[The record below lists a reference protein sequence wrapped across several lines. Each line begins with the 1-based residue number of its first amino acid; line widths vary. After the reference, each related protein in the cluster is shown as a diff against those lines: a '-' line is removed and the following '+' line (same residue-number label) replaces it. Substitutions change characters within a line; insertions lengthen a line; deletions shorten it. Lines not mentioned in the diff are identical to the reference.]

1 MNGHLMLADRTLPA
15 LEEQR
20 TGSVRSPQGDEP
32 LMGGDVRLDI
42 RAEVRR
48 AHGGLKGGVSRLL
61 IGGSAFL
68 LMLEPTWGSPQAGRR
83 ETMARMGASVILN
96 VIVEPKGG
104 QKEILLA
111 RDKLELYDAG
121 IEQQIE
127 AVQPDYS
134 AARIALLL
142 DVSDSLRA
150 ELGHLI
156 QIVRAFAANLYEGD
170 QMMLIAYGEEP
181 EVLEEFTGDRGKLEQ
196 AGLRL
201 KRTSSTKVRLWDAL
215 QATLDDALRLQVGYS
230 KRVIVLVS
238 DGFDRESQM
247 RPEVVLANLAREN
260 VLVYVLQAED
270 RTRGATRRRTLK
282 PEEAVARL
290 IQGTGGKAY
299 PLKDAERAAREIL
312 EELSERWYQVIYK
325 PQGVNPL
332 NRRRILL
339 LANDPTL
346 TLRTKAEHPGE
357 KN

>member
-1 MNGHLMLADRTLPA
+1 MH
-15 LEEQR
+15 
-20 TGSVRSPQGDEP
+20 
-32 LMGGDVRLDI
+32 RLWSH
-42 RAEVRR
+42 RA
-48 AHGGLKGGVSRLL
+48 SRLVA
-61 IGGSAFL
+61 GGGTL
-68 LMLEPTWGSPQAGRR
+68 LLLLEPAWGSPQAGRR
-83 ETMARMGASVILN
+83 EVVERMGASVILN
-96 VIVEPKGG
+96 VIVEPKDGR
-104 QKEILLA
+104 QEIQLT
-111 RDKLELYDAG
+111 REKLELYDAG

-142 DVSDSLRA
+142 DASDSLRA
-150 ELGHLI
+150 EPGQLL
-156 QIVRAFAANLYEGD
+156 QVVKAFSAHLYEGD
-170 QMMLIAYGEEP
+170 QMMVIAYGEEP
-181 EVLEEFTGDRGKLEQ
+181 EVLEEFTADRGKLEQ

-201 KRTSSTKVRLWDAL
+201 KRVSSTKVRLWDAL

-247 RPEVVLANLAREN
+247 APDVVLAHLAREN
-260 VLVYVLQAED
+260 VLVYVLQADD
-270 RTRGATRRRTLK
+270 RTRGATRRRALK

-290 IQGTGGKAY
+290 VQGTGGKAY

-312 EELSERWYQVIYK
+312 EELNQRCYQVIYK

-357 KN
+357 RR

>member
-1 MNGHLMLADRTLPA
+1 MP
-15 LEEQR
+15 Q
-20 TGSVRSPQGDEP
+20 VRAKVQCAPD
-32 LMGGDVRLDI
+32 
-42 RAEVRR
+42 A
-48 AHGGLKGGVSRLL
+48 LKGSRSRWL
-61 IGGSAFL
+61 IGGSVLL
-68 LMLEPTWGSPQAGRR
+68 LMLESVWGSPQAGRR
-83 ETMARMGASVILN
+83 ETMERIGASVILN
-96 VIVEPKGG
+96 VIVEPRSG
-104 QKEILLA
+104 QKEVQLT

-150 ELGHLI
+150 ELGQLL
-156 QIVRAFAANLYEGD
+156 QVVKAFAANLYEGD
-170 QMMLIAYGEEP
+170 QMMLIAYGEDP

-201 KRTSSTKVRLWDAL
+201 KRTGSTKVRLWDAL

-230 KRVIVLVS
+230 KRIIVLVS

-290 IQGTGGKAY
+290 VQGTGGKAY

-339 LANDPTL
+339 LANDPML
-346 TLRTKAEHPGE
+346 ILRTKAEHPGE

>member
-1 MNGHLMLADRTLPA
+1 MH
-15 LEEQR
+15 
-20 TGSVRSPQGDEP
+20 
-32 LMGGDVRLDI
+32 RLWSH
-42 RAEVRR
+42 R
-48 AHGGLKGGVSRLL
+48 VSRLVA
-61 IGGSAFL
+61 GGGTL
-68 LMLEPTWGSPQAGRR
+68 LLLLEPAWGSPQAGRR
-83 ETMARMGASVILN
+83 EVVERMGASVILN
-96 VIVEPKGG
+96 VIVEPKDGRH
-104 QKEILLA
+104 EIQLT
-111 RDKLELYDAG
+111 REKLELYDAG

-142 DVSDSLRA
+142 DASDSLRA
-150 ELGHLI
+150 EPRQLL
-156 QIVRAFAANLYEGD
+156 QVVKAFSAHLYEGD
-170 QMMLIAYGEEP
+170 QMMVIAYGEEP
-181 EVLEEFTGDRGKLEQ
+181 EVLEEFTADREKLEQ

-201 KRTSSTKVRLWDAL
+201 KRVSSTKVRLWDAL

-247 RPEVVLANLAREN
+247 APDVVLAHLAREN
-260 VLVYVLQAED
+260 ILVYVLQADD
-270 RTRGATRRRTLK
+270 RTRGATRRRALK

-290 IQGTGGKAY
+290 VQGTGGKAY

-312 EELSERWYQVIYK
+312 EELNQRCYQVIYK

-357 KN
+357 RR

>member
-1 MNGHLMLADRTLPA
+1 
-15 LEEQR
+15 
-20 TGSVRSPQGDEP
+20 
-32 LMGGDVRLDI
+32 
-42 RAEVRR
+42 
-48 AHGGLKGGVSRLL
+48 
-61 IGGSAFL
+61 
-68 LMLEPTWGSPQAGRR
+68 
-83 ETMARMGASVILN
+83 MGASVILN
-96 VIVEPKGG
+96 VIVEPKDGR
-104 QKEILLA
+104 QEIQLT
-111 RDKLELYDAG
+111 REKLELYDAG

-142 DVSDSLRA
+142 DASDSLRA
-150 ELGHLI
+150 EPGQLL
-156 QIVRAFAANLYEGD
+156 QVVKAFSAHLYEGD
-170 QMMLIAYGEEP
+170 QMMVIAYGEEP
-181 EVLEEFTGDRGKLEQ
+181 EVLEEFTADRGKLEQ

-201 KRTSSTKVRLWDAL
+201 KRVSSTKVRLWDAL

-247 RPEVVLANLAREN
+247 SPDVVLAHLAREN
-260 VLVYVLQAED
+260 VLVYVLQADD
-270 RTRGATRRRTLK
+270 RTRGATRRRALK

-290 IQGTGGKAY
+290 VQGTGGKAY

-312 EELSERWYQVIYK
+312 EELNQRCYQVIYK

-357 KN
+357 RR

>member
-1 MNGHLMLADRTLPA
+1 MH
-15 LEEQR
+15 
-20 TGSVRSPQGDEP
+20 
-32 LMGGDVRLDI
+32 RLWSH
-42 RAEVRR
+42 RA
-48 AHGGLKGGVSRLL
+48 SRLVA
-61 IGGSAFL
+61 GGGTL
-68 LMLEPTWGSPQAGRR
+68 LLLLEPAWGSPQAGRR
-83 ETMARMGASVILN
+83 EVVERMGASVILN
-96 VIVEPKGG
+96 VIVEPKDGR
-104 QKEILLA
+104 QEIQLT
-111 RDKLELYDAG
+111 REKLELYDAG

-142 DVSDSLRA
+142 DASDSLRA
-150 ELGHLI
+150 EPGQLL
-156 QIVRAFAANLYEGD
+156 QVVKAFSAHLYEGD
-170 QMMLIAYGEEP
+170 QMMVIAYGEEP
-181 EVLEEFTGDRGKLEQ
+181 EVLEEFTADRGKLEQ

-201 KRTSSTKVRLWDAL
+201 KRVSSTKVRLWDAL

-247 RPEVVLANLAREN
+247 SPDVVLAHLAREN
-260 VLVYVLQAED
+260 VLVYVLQADD
-270 RTRGATRRRTLK
+270 RTRGATRRRALK

-290 IQGTGGKAY
+290 VQGTGGKAY

-312 EELSERWYQVIYK
+312 EELNQRCYQVIYK

-357 KN
+357 RR

>member
-1 MNGHLMLADRTLPA
+1 MH
-15 LEEQR
+15 
-20 TGSVRSPQGDEP
+20 
-32 LMGGDVRLDI
+32 RLWSH
-42 RAEVRR
+42 RA
-48 AHGGLKGGVSRLL
+48 SRLVT
-61 IGGSAFL
+61 GGSTL
-68 LMLEPTWGSPQAGRR
+68 LLLLEPAWGSPQAGRR
-83 ETMARMGASVILN
+83 EVVERMGASVILN
-96 VIVEPKGG
+96 VIVEPKDGR
-104 QKEILLA
+104 QEIQLT
-111 RDKLELYDAG
+111 REKLELYDAG

-142 DVSDSLRA
+142 DASDSLRA
-150 ELGHLI
+150 EPGQLL
-156 QIVRAFAANLYEGD
+156 QVVKAFSAHLYEGD
-170 QMMLIAYGEEP
+170 QMMVIAYGEEP
-181 EVLEEFTGDRGKLEQ
+181 EVLEEFTADREKLER

-201 KRTSSTKVRLWDAL
+201 KRVSSTKVRLWDAL

-247 RPEVVLANLAREN
+247 SPDVVLAHLAREN
-260 VLVYVLQAED
+260 VLVYVLQADD
-270 RTRGATRRRTLK
+270 RTRGATRRRALK

-290 IQGTGGKAY
+290 VQGTGGKAY

-312 EELSERWYQVIYK
+312 EELNQRCYQVIYK

-357 KN
+357 RR

>member
-1 MNGHLMLADRTLPA
+1 MTRGTAMP
-15 LEEQR
+15 Q
-20 TGSVRSPQGDEP
+20 VRAKVQCAPD
-32 LMGGDVRLDI
+32 
-42 RAEVRR
+42 A
-48 AHGGLKGGVSRLL
+48 LKGSRSRWL
-61 IGGSAFL
+61 IGGSVLL
-68 LMLEPTWGSPQAGRR
+68 LMLESVWGSPQAGRR
-83 ETMARMGASVILN
+83 ETMERIGASVILN
-96 VIVEPKGG
+96 VIVEPRSG
-104 QKEILLA
+104 QKEVQLT

-150 ELGHLI
+150 ELGQLL
-156 QIVRAFAANLYEGD
+156 QVVKAFAANLYEGD
-170 QMMLIAYGEEP
+170 QMMLIAYGEDP

-201 KRTSSTKVRLWDAL
+201 KRTGSTKVRLWDAL

-230 KRVIVLVS
+230 KRIIVLVS

-290 IQGTGGKAY
+290 VQGTGGKAY

-339 LANDPTL
+339 LANDPML
-346 TLRTKAEHPGE
+346 ILRTKAEHPGE

>member
-1 MNGHLMLADRTLPA
+1 MCAARIA
-15 LEEQR
+15 L
-20 TGSVRSPQGDEP
+20 
-32 LMGGDVRLDI
+32 
-42 RAEVRR
+42 RR
-48 AHGGLKGGVSRLL
+48 ARGGPKGGASRLL
-61 IGGSAFL
+61 AGASALLLALESAWGG
-68 LMLEPTWGSPQAGRR
+68 PQAGRR
-83 ETMARMGASVILN
+83 ETSGRIGGSVILN
-96 VIVEPKGG
+96 VIVESKSG
-104 QKEILLA
+104 QKEIPLT
-111 RDKLELYDAG
+111 RDMLELYDAG

-134 AARIALLL
+134 AARLALLL
-142 DVSDSLRA
+142 DASDSLRA
-150 ELGHLI
+150 ELGRLL
-156 QIVRAFAANLYEGD
+156 QVVKAFAANLYEGD

-201 KRTSSTKVRLWDAL
+201 KRTGSTAVRLWDAL

-238 DGFDRESQM
+238 DGFDRESHM

-270 RTRGATRRRTLK
+270 RTRGATRRRALK

-290 IQGTGGKAY
+290 VQGTGGKAY
-299 PLKDAERAAREIL
+299 PLTDAERAAREIL
-312 EELSERWYQVIYK
+312 EELNQRWYQVIYK
-325 PQGVNPL
+325 PNGVNPL

>member
-1 MNGHLMLADRTLPA
+1 MR
-15 LEEQR
+15 
-20 TGSVRSPQGDEP
+20 
-32 LMGGDVRLDI
+32 DVRVTLWLHGAI
-42 RAEVRR
+42 RLFV
-48 AHGGLKGGVSRLL
+48 
-61 IGGSAFL
+61 GGSL
-68 LMLEPTWGSPQAGRR
+68 LLLALGSAWGEPQAGRR
-83 ETMARMGASVILN
+83 EVMERMGASVLLN
-96 VIVEPKGG
+96 VIVEPKDERA
-104 QKEILLA
+104 EIQLT
-111 RDKLELYDAG
+111 REKLELYDAG

-134 AARIALLL
+134 AVRLALLL

-150 ELGHLI
+150 ETGQLL
-156 QIVRAFAANLYEGD
+156 QVVKALSASLYEGD
-170 QMMLIAYGEEP
+170 QMMIIAYSEEP
-181 EVLEEFTGDRGKLEQ
+181 EVLEEFTADRNKLEQ

-201 KRTSSTKVRLWDAL
+201 KRTGSTKVRLWDAL

-238 DGFDRESQM
+238 DGFDRESGM

-270 RTRGATRRRTLK
+270 RTRGATRRKALK
-282 PEEAVARL
+282 PEEAVRQL
-290 IQGTGGKAY
+290 VRGTGGKAY
-299 PLKDAERAAREIL
+299 PLKEAERAAREIL
-312 EELSERWYQVIYK
+312 QELNERCYQVIYK